1 MEESARPGGL
11 TGEDE
16 GTLGRFPGDGA
27 GRSGGELPEEDRH
40 ASESERERESLRACP
55 LTHVLR
61 LSCHPLREVAFHS
74 RCDGPPGHTSR
85 IIRGRRAAVPH
96 QSS

>member
-1 MEESARPGGL
+1 MEEGSRPGGL
-11 TGEDE
+11 AGYGE
-16 GTLGRFPGDGA
+16 GTLGRFPGA

-74 RCDGPPGHTSR
+74 RCDGPSQHPPR
-85 IIRGRRAAVPH
+85 IIRGRRDAVPH